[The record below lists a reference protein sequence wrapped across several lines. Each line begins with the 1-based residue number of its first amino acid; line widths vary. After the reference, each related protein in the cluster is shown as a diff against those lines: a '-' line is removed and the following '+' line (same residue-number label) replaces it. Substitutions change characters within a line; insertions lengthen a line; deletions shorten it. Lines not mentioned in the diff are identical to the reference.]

1 MEVQWERPRM
11 EFIMSSRPAD
21 FLLFSSLP
29 LTWPY
34 KIGLSGA
41 AQICL
46 AGLEQLELQ
55 MGWRKAGTDSLF
67 DRLAEILK
75 TKSIYKQ
82 EIERI
87 SKITVSNYYSF

>member
-1 MEVQWERPRM
+1 MGKAMDGIHNELQTGRLSP
-11 EFIMSSRPAD
+11 
-21 FLLFSSLP
+21 LSSLP

-34 KIGLSGA
+34 KTGLSGA

-55 MGWRKAGTDSLF
+55 IGWRKAGTDSLF

-82 EIERI
+82 ELEPI
-87 SKITVSNYYSF
+87 SATTINFR